1 MEKHNKI
8 FDDKTLP
15 LEPGQYYHIFNKG
28 NNKDK
33 LFTKDE
39 NYRYFLKLFSKY
51 LSDFVDTF
59 AYCLLPN
66 HFHFLIKI
74 KEMEDLQN
82 SVNSASHIP
91 ENHEESNDGINK
103 VISDKFRLFF
113 MSYAKAFNKQEN
125 RQGSLFKKFFRRKRI
140 DNQNYLLN
148 FIAYIHINPVHHGM
162 TTDFGN
168 YPHSYFKMIFSDKK
182 TLLKRDEVL
191 DWFGGKN
198 EFENSH
204 QALKNH
210 VLDKEIW
217 RSFEE

>member
-1 MEKHNKI
+1 MKKHNKI
-8 FDDKTLP
+8 FDDRMLP
-15 LEPGQYYHIFNKG
+15 LETGQYYHIFNKG

-33 LFTKDE
+33 LFTNDE
-39 NYRYFLKLFSKY
+39 NYRYFMKLYAKY

-66 HFHFLIKI
+66 HFHFLIRI
-74 KEMEDLQN
+74 KEIKDLQ
-82 SVNSASHIP
+82 SLAYFVSLYP
-91 ENHEESNDGINK
+91 ENKENCYEQITN

-125 RQGSLFKKFFRRKRI
+125 RQGSLFKKYFRRKRI
-140 DNQNYLLN
+140 DDYNYLVKE
-148 FIAYIHINPVHHGM
+148 IGYIHMNPVHHGISI
-162 TTDFGN
+162 DYAN
-168 YPHSYFKMIFSDKK
+168 YPHSSYKGILSEKK
-182 TLLKRDEVL
+182 TLLKRDDIL
-191 DWFGGKN
+191 NWFGGKN